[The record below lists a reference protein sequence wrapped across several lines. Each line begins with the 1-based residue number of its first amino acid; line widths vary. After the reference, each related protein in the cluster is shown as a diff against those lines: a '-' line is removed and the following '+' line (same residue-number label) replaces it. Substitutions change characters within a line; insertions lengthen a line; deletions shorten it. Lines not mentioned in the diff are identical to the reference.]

1 MPSASRIVI
10 CAAGGGKT
18 TRIVADAVSVL
29 GGRVLLVTYTRNNQ
43 RELKDRLYRHGPV
56 IPSNIEVMTWFGFLL
71 RELARPYQRTM
82 HSQRIESISF
92 VDGISAPYIPESK
105 TSKHYFLDDRYIYS
119 DKIAKFILECDRR
132 STGAVMRRLAM
143 RFDHI
148 FLDEVQDIAGYDL
161 DLLELI
167 LKTGIRMTLVGDH
180 RQATFATNHG
190 KKNKAFAGI
199 KVIEKFRAW
208 QKSGL
213 AGVAYEQ
220 HTHRCNQ
227 LIADL
232 SDTLFPQEP
241 KTTSLNCTRTG
252 HDGIFIVRTDQ
263 VETYVA
269 KYSPKILRLD
279 RRTNC
284 SGLDATNF
292 GDSKGLTF
300 DRVLVFPHG
309 LAQKWLATGSVTHI
323 EKSLAK
329 MYVGITRAKYSLAFV
344 FDRSVA
350 IPGAVSLGEG

>member
-1 MPSASRIVI
+1 MPSASRIAI

-18 TRIVADAVSVL
+18 TRIVADAVSAV
-29 GGRVLLVTYTRNNQ
+29 GERVLLVTYTRNNEQ
-43 RELKDRLYRHGPV
+43 ELKDHLYSHGPV

-71 RELARPYQRTM
+71 RELARPYRRTM
-82 HSQRIESISF
+82 HSQRIESIRF
-92 VDGISAPYIPESK
+92 AEGISVPYVPESK

-132 STGAVMRRLAM
+132 SDGAVMRRLAM
-143 RFDHI
+143 RFDQI
-148 FLDEVQDIAGYDL
+148 FVDEVQDIAGYDL
-161 DLLELI
+161 DLVELM
-167 LKTGIRMTLVGDH
+167 LKTGIRLTLVGDH

-190 KKNKAFAGI
+190 RKNKAFAGI

-213 AGVAYEQ
+213 AGIAYEQ

-232 SDTLFPQEP
+232 SDTLFPLEP
-241 KTTSLNCTRTG
+241 KTTSLNRTFTG

-263 VETYVA
+263 VQTYIA
-269 KYSPKILRLD
+269 KYSPQILRLD
-279 RRTNC
+279 RRTDC
-284 SGLDATNF
+284 AGLDALNF

-309 LAQKWLATGSVTHI
+309 LAKKWLATGSVAHI

-329 MYVGITRAKYSLAFV
+329 MYVGITRARYSLAFV
-344 FDRSVA
+344 FDQPVG
-350 IPGAVSLGEG
+350 IVGAVNMEEG